1 MTIEFAAAA
10 IIGYAL
16 GCISFANLVA
26 RRKGVEDLRE
36 VGDRNPGYWN
46 ARERLG
52 VKGAVPILLL
62 DAAKG
67 GVAVGA
73 GLALAGVWGGV
84 VGWAAVVLGHMFPVT
99 MRLRGGRSLLCFA
112 GGAIVLVPLACLIAA
127 AVLLLVRWRRN
138 FARGIQAALI
148 VGPFAVWLIYGAGV
162 ELFATVGL
170 LVVVGVRS
178 AIAEWALKRAGVD
191 KRQADSA

>member
-1 MTIEFAAAA
+1 VTIEFAAAA

-73 GLALAGVWGGV
+73 GLALAGDVSADALVAVAGTAEHGGSEDEDDRADGHREQELDEGKPGGV
-84 VGWAAVVLGHMFPVT
+84 TRVSAHG
-99 MRLRGGRSLLCFA
+99 MR
-112 GGAIVLVPLACLIAA
+112 
-127 AVLLLVRWRRN
+127 
-138 FARGIQAALI
+138 
-148 VGPFAVWLIYGAGV
+148 
-162 ELFATVGL
+162 E
-170 LVVVGVRS
+170 
-178 AIAEWALKRAGVD
+178 
-191 KRQADSA
+191 